1 MAEILH
7 TLSFGTLFF
16 LMLALAIALAFEF
29 VNGFHDTANAVAT
42 VIYTNSLKP
51 KHAVV
56 WSGICNFLGVY
67 LGGIGVAFSIVYLL
81 PVDLLIR
88 INSGSGMAMVMA
100 LLLAAIIWNF
110 GTWYMAIPAS
120 SSHTLIGAILGVGLA
135 SSIGSA
141 NGFGS
146 GVNWTKAGQVGMSLL
161 VSPILGF
168 GFAAAL
174 LLISKRMLPQQKLH
188 EPAPA
193 DRPPPAWVRAI
204 LIFTCTGV
212 SLAHG
217 SNDGQKGIG
226 LIMLILIGILPA
238 HYALNADYNKD
249 QIQKTVEVAS
259 ELEELLDTKPELA
272 KAVDEL
278 HGIPAITAAPHRSP
292 AGGRTDRFP
301 GSSVDAGAVEKPN
314 AETLREDLQL
324 LQHELQGVDHMTVLS
339 PDSRWGIRT
348 RIMRLD
354 YALAKLAGLPSGEL
368 PADEL
373 ATLAS
378 ARKTFRGMTD
388 YSPMW
393 VIVAVAFALGLGTM
407 IGWERIVVTI
417 GEKIGKTH
425 MTYAQGAS
433 AELIA
438 TFAIGMA
445 DFLHLPVSTTHV
457 LSSGIAGTMAAN
469 RSGIQASTIRSILMA
484 WILTL
489 PVTMALSA
497 GLFLLFN
504 LFV

>member
-1 MAEILH
+1 MEFV
-7 TLSFGTLFF
+7 LSLSIGTIFF
-16 LMLALAIALAFEF
+16 LVVALAIALAFEF

-51 KHAVV
+51 KHAVI

-81 PVDLLIR
+81 PVDLLIN
-88 INSGSGMAMVMA
+88 IDSGAGMAMVMA

-135 SSIGSA
+135 SSLYSGG
-141 NGFGS
+141 GFGS
-146 GVNWTKAGQVGMSLL
+146 GVNWTKAGQVGLSLL
-161 VSPILGF
+161 ISPIIGF
-168 GFAAAL
+168 GCAAVL
-174 LLISKRMLPQQKLH
+174 LLISRKFIKQPELH
-188 EPAPA
+188 VPAPA
-193 DRPPPAWVRAI
+193 DRTPPTWVRAI

-238 HYALNADYNKD
+238 QFALNQGYSAA
-249 QIQKTVEVAS
+249 QIERTAKVACD
-259 ELEELLDTKPELA
+259 LEQLLNDKPELTR
-272 KAVDEL
+272 
-278 HGIPAITAAPHRSP
+278 AIDKIHTLPSIASAPHLSP

-301 GSSVDAGAVEKPN
+301 GSAVEAGAVEKPN
-314 AETLREDLQL
+314 ALTLKQDLEA
-324 LQHELQGVDHMTVLS
+324 LQAGLQGISQLS
-339 PDSRWGIRT
+339 AVSAQSRWDMRT

-354 YALAKLAGLPSGEL
+354 YALAQLASLP
-368 PADEL
+368 PKEL
-373 ATLAS
+373 ALGDRAVLAS
-378 ARKTFRGMTD
+378 ARKELRGMTD
-388 YSPMW
+388 YSPVW
-393 VIVAVAFALGLGTM
+393 VIFAVATALGLGTM

-433 AELIA
+433 AELVATVAIA
-438 TFAIGMA
+438 LA

-457 LSSGIAGTMAAN
+457 LSSGVAGTMAAN
-469 RSGIQASTIRSILMA
+469 RSGIQPATIRSIILA

-497 GLFLLFN
+497 GLFGLFK